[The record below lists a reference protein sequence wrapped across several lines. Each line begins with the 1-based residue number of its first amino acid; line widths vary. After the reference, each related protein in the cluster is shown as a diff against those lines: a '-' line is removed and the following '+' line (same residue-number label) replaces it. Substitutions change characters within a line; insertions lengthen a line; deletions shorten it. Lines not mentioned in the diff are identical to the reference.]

1 MKSLNLN
8 KHICCWSKML
18 FLFSI
23 ISVLI
28 KLLVCGQYIATQKG
42 KILSKYVY
50 PVFCKDIAQLKSYFK
65 ILLFK

>member
-1 MKSLNLN
+1 
-8 KHICCWSKML
+8 ML